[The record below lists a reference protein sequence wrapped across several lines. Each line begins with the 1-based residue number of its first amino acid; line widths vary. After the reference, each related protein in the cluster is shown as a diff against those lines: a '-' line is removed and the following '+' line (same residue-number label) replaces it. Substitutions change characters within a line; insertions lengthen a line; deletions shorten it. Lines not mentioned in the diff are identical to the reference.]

1 MPSKSVKQRNYIFA
15 LRNQYKDIEH
25 TPDNKK
31 WIWETAFNTIEK
43 KKKGCS
49 IDKTN
54 IFFTYYM
61 DKVFSK

>member
-25 TPDNKK
+25 TPDDKK

-43 KKKGCS
+43 KKERLL
-49 IDKTN
+49 
-54 IFFTYYM
+54 Y
-61 DKVFSK
+61 